1 MGQSKTTTHS
11 KVGYLYLLSWPV
23 PNKQLA
29 SLPVARPLGNTSLPR
44 EPRSP
49 PPPVESRSPT
59 DIDPVPLLSVKSASS
74 PSNVLCVRLLRITSP
89 IFVSNLPR
97 WLLFRRPP
105 SLTWLVSSRI
115 PTCAPSTPSVSP
127 S

>member
-29 SLPVARPLGNTSLPR
+29 SLPVARPLANTLLPR

-59 DIDPVPLLSVKSASS
+59 DIDPVPS
-74 PSNVLCVRLLRITSP
+74 LCVRLLRTTSP
-89 IFVSNLPR
+89 IFDSNLPL

-105 SLTWLVSSRI
+105 SLTWLVSSKI